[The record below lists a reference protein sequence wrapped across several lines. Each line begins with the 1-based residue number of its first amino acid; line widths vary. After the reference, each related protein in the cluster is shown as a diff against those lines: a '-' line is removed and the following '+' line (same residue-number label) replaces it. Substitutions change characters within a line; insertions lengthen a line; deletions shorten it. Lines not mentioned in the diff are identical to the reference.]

1 MIISRTEAQSYL
13 PLNGHLVTRTN
24 WAQIAPC
31 CFRRP
36 DVLIPPLPFLLLDPF
51 LCNPLFLG
59 HLYFKF
65 LYFWL
70 LLQIGLVMALPM
82 SFVVAVLMFSWPAA
96 LAAASEAHIVKQ
108 FSLPRNLSN
117 SLSGLHI
124 ERHCPSAYMW
134 RLCATVP
141 DLKSLFLSDVL
152 RQLTNRVLMG
162 LKSSPKLVFW
172 VALKSL

>member
-13 PLNGHLVTRTN
+13 PLNGRLVTRTN

-36 DVLIPPLPFLLLDPF
+36 DVLIPPLPFLLLDPS
-51 LCNPLFLG
+51 LCNPMFLG
-59 HLYFKF
+59 HLYFRF
-65 LYFWL
+65 LYFFC
-70 LLQIGLVMALPM
+70 LQICLVLALLM

-108 FSLPRNLSN
+108 FSLPRILSN

-124 ERHCPSAYMW
+124 EKHCPSAYMW
-134 RLCATVP
+134 QSAAEP
-141 DLKSLFLSDVL
+141 DLKSLFLCDVL

-172 VALKSL
+172 VAPKSL

>member
-1 MIISRTEAQSYL
+1 MGTSWLAPTELKSLPAAFAALMFWSHHRLQLVFSFARSFSLQS
-13 PLNGHLVTRTN
+13 N
-24 WAQIAPC
+24 
-31 CFRRP
+31 
-36 DVLIPPLPFLLLDPF
+36 VLD
-51 LCNPLFLG
+51 

-70 LLQIGLVMALPM
+70 LLQICLVLALLM

-124 ERHCPSAYMW
+124 EKHCPSAYMW
-134 RLCATVP
+134 HSAAEP

-172 VALKSL
+172 VAPKSL

>member
-36 DVLIPPLPFLLLDPF
+36 DVLIPQLPFLLLDPF
-51 LCNPLFLG
+51 LCNPMFLG

-70 LLQIGLVMALPM
+70 LLQICLVLALLM

-117 SLSGLHI
+117 SLSELHI

-134 RLCATVP
+134 HSAAEP
-141 DLKSLFLSDVL
+141 DLKYLFLCDVL

-172 VALKSL
+172 VALKRL